1 MDLTTLRCYYRRGFH
16 RGGEM
21 RSGLVLAL
29 VLAGC
34 AGGPVA
40 LESRF
45 DPAEV
50 AWFSARGTN
59 AIAGT
64 AILRTARGN
73 AKTCAALPV
82 TLFPASAYARERMRH
97 LYGSEEEG
105 FNPITGGRPADF
117 TGDDP
122 RYTATAKT
130 THCDARGRFWFSELP
145 DGDYYLTTTVTW
157 RERDFGLEQGGH
169 LMRHVHVSTGETKE
183 VLLAP

>member
-1 MDLTTLRCYYRRGFH
+1 
-16 RGGEM
+16 M
-21 RSGLVLAL
+21 RSATVLAAL

-34 AGGPVA
+34 AGDRVA

-50 AWFSARGTN
+50 AWFWARGTN
-59 AIAGT
+59 AISGT

-82 TLFPASAYARERMRH
+82 TLFPASRYARERMRH
-97 LYGSEEEG
+97 LYGSEDGG
-105 FNPITGGRPADF
+105 FNPLVGGRPADF

-122 RYTATAKT
+122 RYTATART

-145 DGDYYLTTTVTW
+145 DGEYFLTSSVTW
-157 RERDFGLEQGGH
+157 RERDFGLDQGGH
-169 LMRHVHVSTGETKE
+169 LMRRVRVSTGETKE